1 MKSLIYFCCGL
12 FMLAACG
19 VQMQTQNLV
28 DEWGNTYDQEQQ
40 QVFTDKEVFSNQ
52 TADVWGLEK
61 TDCKH
66 FSRIDTLAYKGKSS
80 IKLQWNKTGSCAW
93 LGFGIGWNGYA
104 AKDLTPVMQNGK
116 ITFFIRAIKGT
127 QFVPTLIFLLEDY
140 SGIQTATLFKAK
152 YLERYPIDEAWQ
164 KVSIP
169 LSGFLEAAGPKSDF
183 SNIKSL
189 NVECQGE
196 GAILI
201 DEIYIEEGSKLN
213 GGVSK
218 KFGQT
223 ITQTFPALIF
233 EDDMQYAWGLGNY
246 SGRKIQIDSQ
256 VYLMGNA
263 ALHMQW
269 NITTLPNVNNQLG
282 FNWEQWQA
290 IALYDSVAAY
300 SLSMYIYAP
309 NKLNL
314 NMLQIGFESYAGE
327 QVNIGLNQTYV
338 SNTEFIDK
346 QGNKW
351 LKVRIPLAA
360 FDWEKT
366 QFNVQKFKQL
376 LITFTQEGELWID
389 HIQLEKN

>member
-1 MKSLIYFCCGL
+1 MKSLIYFSCGL

-104 AKDLTPVMQNGK
+104 AKDLTPVMQNGN

-213 GGVSK
+213 GRVSK

-223 ITQTFPALIF
+223 ITQTFPTLIF

-246 SGRKIQIDSQ
+246 SGRNIQIDSQ
-256 VYLMGNA
+256 VYLMGSK

-269 NITTLPNVNNQLG
+269 NTTSLPNVNNQLG
-282 FNWEQWQA
+282 FNWERWQA
-290 IALYDSVAAY
+290 IALYDSVVAY

-314 NMLQIGFESYAGE
+314 NKLQVGFESYAGE

-338 SNTEFIDK
+338 SNTEFIDN

-360 FDWEKT
+360 FNWEKS

>member
-269 NITTLPNVNNQLG
+269 NTTTLPNVNNQLG